1 MSQGDFTQS
10 LQMRKVIVPPH
21 SRDPP
26 VLSAIRFHA
35 QVNDPDSHSL
45 TSDYTIGIQN
55 PTADDGKVHEGKI
68 VSGSS
73 MAVRL
78 EHST

>member
-1 MSQGDFTQS
+1 V
-10 LQMRKVIVPPH
+10 L
-21 SRDPP
+21 RD
-26 VLSAIRFHA
+26 IRFHA